1 MSKGFTYRRMSII
14 NSDGKFSSVIFLPG
28 TFCLHYGI
36 LLHICSNEIE
46 RERGRVTNIFP
57 LVNNL
62 GQTTSGQRF

>member
-36 LLHICSNEIE
+36 LLHICSNERE
-46 RERGRVTNIFP
+46 REVTNIFP